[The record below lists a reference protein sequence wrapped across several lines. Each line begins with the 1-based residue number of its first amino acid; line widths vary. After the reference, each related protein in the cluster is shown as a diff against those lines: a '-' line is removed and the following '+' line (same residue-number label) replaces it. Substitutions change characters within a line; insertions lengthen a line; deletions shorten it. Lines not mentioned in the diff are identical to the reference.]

1 MKRLLQRI
9 SPGVLT
15 VAFFASAV
23 ARDITL
29 AWDESPSADVVSY
42 VVAAGTNDGGPYLHQ
57 WPVPGRENTTL
68 MLNELSP
75 GRYFFVAYAV
85 NSSNLWS
92 DASNQIEVS
101 IPERPKLVLVQR
113 PSVSLT
119 GVVYRATNV
128 LGPWE
133 ELVRLP
139 PVSVPFDG
147 EMGFFRLGLE
157 WSPPRMGMNQ

>member
-1 MKRLLQRI
+1 
-9 SPGVLT
+9 
-15 VAFFASAV
+15 
-23 ARDITL
+23 
-29 AWDESPSADVVSY
+29 
-42 VVAAGTNDGGPYLHQ
+42 
-57 WPVPGRENTTL
+57 

-85 NSSNLWS
+85 NSSSLWS
-92 DASNQIEVS
+92 DASNQVEVS
-101 IPERPKLVLVQR
+101 IPEPPKLVLVQH

-147 EMGFFRLGLE
+147 EMGLFRLGLE